1 MRSGR
6 SGSTDSGPAEEYSR
20 QFLRLVESRERTGVV
35 RGLVSATSL
44 GDQID
49 ARRKD
54 KANTLAQQM
63 AACAAGAQPG
73 QWGVLSGDA
82 VWNVERALDDLAGR
96 LERLHDLGEQG
107 ARGLAADARDSLA
120 AMPKVRARVQLGDDR
135 RRALVTERLAGISA
149 RASRLAVAGD
159 GYGPL
164 HDYRGGG
171 LEFFL
176 PVPHR
181 DRPADLSRIVR
192 RNKPVR
198 LAVGPDRGQLRL
210 GQIEVLP
217 SLRRMGVG
225 SAALAD
231 LCLFADACGKEVA
244 GVFDPGTGAIGWLGD
259 WYQRHG
265 FRPTTGAM
273 WKAGT
278 EMFRLPRG

>member
-1 MRSGR
+1 M
-6 SGSTDSGPAEEYSR
+6 
-20 QFLRLVESRERTGVV
+20 VRE
-35 RGLVSATSL
+35 LVSATSL

-54 KANTLAQQM
+54 KANRLAQQM
-63 AACAAGAQPG
+63 AACAAGAHPG

-96 LERLHDLGEQG
+96 LERLHHDLGEQG
-107 ARGLAADARDSLA
+107 AKELAADARDSLA
-120 AMPKVRARVQLGDDR
+120 AMPEVRARVQLGDDR
-135 RRALVTERLAGISA
+135 RRAVVAERLAGISA
-149 RASRLAVAGD
+149 RASGLAVAGD

-176 PVPHR
+176 PVPNR

-198 LAVGPDRGQLRL
+198 LAVGPDRGQVRL

-231 LCLFADACGKEVA
+231 LCLFADACGKEVT
-244 GVFDPGTGAIGWLGD
+244 GVFDPGTGAIGWLGA

-265 FRPTTGAM
+265 FRPTAGAA
-273 WKAGT
+273 WEAGS
-278 EMFRLPRG
+278 EMIRPPHG